1 MRKLIV
7 NKKYDGKYLNRFIL
21 DSFPNLSS
29 NQLYKALRKKDIRI
43 NGIKVSENAILHTG
57 DEITIYIVD
66 SILENI
72 PTIPIIYEDEN
83 ILVVN
88 KPAGIPVTETSN
100 STIFLTSILKKQL
113 SNLNFLE
120 PCHRIDLNTKGLVIF
135 AKNQIALN
143 ILLDKF
149 KNKEIEKHYLA
160 KVYGIPQK
168 NSALLNAYLFKDSKK
183 SLVYISDTP
192 KKDYLEILTEYKI
205 LERNF
210 QKNYSIL
217 DVTLHTGRTHQI
229 RAHLSHIG
237 YPIIGDGKYGSN
249 EINKKFSKKTQELYS
264 YKLIFKFTSESNILN
279 YLKGKEIS
287 LHIDLK

>member
-83 ILVVN
+83 ILLVN

-100 STIFLTSILKKQL
+100 STIFLTSILKKQ
-113 SNLNFLE
+113 F
-120 PCHRIDLNTKGLVIF
+120 
-135 AKNQIALN
+135 
-143 ILLDKF
+143 
-149 KNKEIEKHYLA
+149 
-160 KVYGIPQK
+160 
-168 NSALLNAYLFKDSKK
+168 
-183 SLVYISDTP
+183 
-192 KKDYLEILTEYKI
+192 
-205 LERNF
+205 
-210 QKNYSIL
+210 
-217 DVTLHTGRTHQI
+217 
-229 RAHLSHIG
+229 
-237 YPIIGDGKYGSN
+237 
-249 EINKKFSKKTQELYS
+249 
-264 YKLIFKFTSESNILN
+264 LIF
-279 YLKGKEIS
+279 
-287 LHIDLK
+287 